1 MALSKRLRRYRGW
14 IAAAVLVAAA
24 GTVYMVTQSANGE
37 EAVVTY
43 TTEAATTGT
52 ISVTVSGTGNLESGG
67 TTEVWPDSAGTV
79 AAIKVEEG
87 SEVSTGTV
95 LFTLDATDAEAAT
108 SKAYSAYLQ
117 AKQSVLNAEASV
129 LRAETELE
137 DVTERSELSTPT
149 ATDDDVTIAEK
160 SLESAEIGLTAAKA
174 SRTSAYEEYEDAKSA
189 EGELAVT
196 SPCSGIVYSLDI
208 EVGDPVSAASS
219 GTTQSTSSGGTTSTS
234 SAPVT
239 ITDGDALLLK
249 LTVNEVDLPALA
261 IGQRADIEFD
271 ALPDLTSTGK
281 VYEISD
287 EGVNNQGVVTFDVYI
302 ALDVIDDA
310 LRSSMSAAAT
320 IVTEVAK
327 DALLVPNASV
337 QSDGDGGYYVQVLDA
352 SGVPQKVT
360 VEVGLMSATQ
370 TQILSGLSEGDE
382 VVTQTLDGASETDE
396 ESSGGFMLP
405 GMSGGG
411 GGRP

>member
-37 EAVVTY
+37 ETVVTY

-67 TTEVWPDSAGTV
+67 TTEVWSDSAGTV

-208 EVGDPVSAASS
+208 EVGDSVTASS
-219 GTTQSTSSGGTTSTS
+219 GGTQSTDSGTTSTS

-287 EGVNNQGVVTFDVYI
+287 EGVNTQGVVTFDVYI
-302 ALDVIDDA
+302 ALDVIDDS

-382 VVTQTLDGASETDE
+382 VVTQTLDGTSETDE